1 MSYKTVKSA
10 ADDTDERNER
20 SPCWI
25 LCWIAFITRP
35 ISLVFL
41 LPRTCRPQAPPQE
54 TRSTG
59 RLWKMYRPGLYL
71 IPCSHLEPFDF
82 EEEVLARFRCPAPWG
97 YNALVNA
104 SCAKRSSLTAPPPPP
119 SGPDPRALALFSPR
133 DMANSRGWGRKM
145 RANSPS
151 SINTAAFFID
161 RTFEWC
167 LFKHLTSDFFVS
179 INVCFSRRDYIS
191 SWFHSVIKLLT
202 LKCLVFCKVICSE

>member
-104 SCAKRSSLTAPPPPP
+104 SCAKRSSLTAPPPPSIWAWP
-119 SGPDPRALALFSPR
+119 PCISTFFTSGYGKFPGVGTKNEGEFPVLHQHC
-133 DMANSRGWGRKM
+133 
-145 RANSPS
+145 
-151 SINTAAFFID
+151 SI
-161 RTFEWC
+161 
-167 LFKHLTSDFFVS
+167 
-179 INVCFSRRDYIS
+179 
-191 SWFHSVIKLLT
+191 FHWSHVR
-202 LKCLVFCKVICSE
+202 VVPF